1 MSRVSNLIKEI
12 RDRLNELELLN
23 SSSVREITST
33 TVDISTN
40 NFRISDSSIS
50 FNESDFQISK
60 PKLIELCNLIV
71 NHSGSEINIKSY
83 VDIFDPNRCNSYCIV
98 KEIPRREKFLKE
110 DENLYY
116 DLLSKKYYS
125 QCRMPQD
132 KGKSNYCARH
142 TGITQTDV
150 SNMKILTDS
159 KYIVLL
165 DASVKEYCK
174 MYLSSSL
181 ITPVPAPPPAPAR
194 VQIIKSNTS
203 PVSPVSSILK
213 KASSQATKT
222 LKKAHVAAAPKQK
235 EPLSSESDS
244 DSTSEIE
251 ESEESEESE
260 ELDISEVD
268 MIVSKVIETLKPV
281 PSPVPVP
288 VPSPSPISESESG
301 TDPEDSDDCM
311 LDADEIHD
319 EEGNT
324 YYIDESKSVI
334 KLDEDGYGVRLGMLK
349 EFKSGNLFYKN
360 KRWKIDYFPK
370 K

>member
-1 MSRVSNLIKEI
+1 MSRVPNLIKEI

-33 TVDISTN
+33 TVDISSN
-40 NFRISDSSIS
+40 NFRISDSLIS
-50 FNESDFQISK
+50 FNKTDFQISK

-71 NHSGSEINIKSY
+71 NHTGSEINIKPF
-83 VDIFDPNRCNSYCIV
+83 VETIDPNRCNSYCIV

-181 ITPVPAPPPAPAR
+181 ITPVPAPPPTPAR

-213 KASSQATKT
+213 KASSQATKA

-251 ESEESEESE
+251 ESEES
-260 ELDISEVD
+260 DISEVD

-281 PSPVPVP
+281 PSP
-288 VPSPSPISESESG
+288 SPSPISESESG
-301 TDPEDSDDCM
+301 SDVEDPEDSDDCM

-324 YYIDESKSVI
+324 YYIDEAKSVI